1 MFLNR
6 YAFVLCVMMLLGG
19 NVYSTSSDW
28 EYLDNGL
35 VKIGVDKARG
45 AGIGFFGESKSGRNL
60 LNHFDEGRFVQQSYY
75 GAKDG
80 SFWNKKP
87 WTFNP
92 VQGGSWDGK
101 VSNTLEFSRTNGM
114 LYARIEP
121 RSWSGGQTC
130 PEAIMEQKLT
140 LDGAVARINFKM
152 TFTGED
158 QGNPRHQEMPAVFV
172 DAALSNLVYQA
183 GEELTRRVPGWPN
196 ENGKTSGDWVA
207 WLNNEDWGIGIYT
220 PGTPDFTCYRF
231 GSGPTGPEAS
241 ACSYVSP
248 VRSFALKPG
257 RVVDYDVY
265 LTIGSLDE
273 IRKRFDAVKETV
285 K

>member
-1 MFLNR
+1 MIATASLVG
-6 YAFVLCVMMLLGG
+6 A
-19 NVYSTSSDW
+19 TTPEW
-28 EYLDNGL
+28 EYLDNGT

-45 AGIGFFGESKSGRNL
+45 AGIGFFGESKTGRNL

-75 GAKDG
+75 GAADG
-80 SFWNKKP
+80 SFWDKKP
-87 WTFNP
+87 WTYNP

-101 VSNTLEFSRTNGM
+101 ISTTLDFSRTNET

-130 PEAIMEQKLT
+130 PEAIMEQT
-140 LDGAVARINFKM
+140 LSLEGAVALINFKM

-158 QGNPRHQEMPAVFV
+158 QGNPRHQEMPAMFV

-183 GEELTRRVPGWPN
+183 GESLTRRVPGWPN
-196 ENGKTSGDWVA
+196 EYGKSSDDWVA
-207 WLNNEDWGIGIYT
+207 WLNDEDWGIGIYT

-231 GSGPTGPEAS
+231 GNGPAGAEAES
-241 ACSYVSP
+241 CSYVSP
-248 VRSFALKPG
+248 IRKFALTTG
-257 RVVDYDVY
+257 LVVDYKVY
-265 LTIGSLDE
+265 LTIGTLDE
-273 IRKRFDAVKETV
+273 ITVRFNALKETE